1 MCIPFNKSK
10 TKLNSFYADEYAIE
24 EKIV

>member
-10 TKLNSFYADEYAIE
+10 TKLNNFYADEYANE